1 LRLDVALSGRI
12 LAYEWDEG
20 GVLFRAARQTVVRV
34 HEEDPI
40 GPRVPP
46 DDPDGLLACRSVR
59 QPRGAGPVQLRLPQA
74 SPAEVALVDDAG
86 YCFLE
91 VLPGVE
97 TAAGTLTTV

>member
-40 GPRVPP
+40 GPR
-46 DDPDGLLACRSVR
+46 VR